1 MIRHACALGMLF
13 AVILQGST
21 GGHMLLVEH
30 TRCAEHGELIH
41 GTASHHDA
49 TESRATGNTGTLDRS
64 PDGPSGGA
72 HEHCTLTIDR
82 REMIAAI
89 GNSPMTRRLDEAAPL
104 LLTIDSFV
112 FVDTERFQTAP
123 KHSPPA

>member
-1 MIRHACALGMLF
+1 LLF

-41 GTASHHDA
+41 GAAPDHDA
-49 TESRATGNTGTLDRS
+49 TESPATANTGTVDQA
-64 PDGPSGGA
+64 PDDGPSGGA
-72 HEHCTLTIDR
+72 HEHCTLTSDR
-82 REMIAAI
+82 REVIAAVSD
-89 GNSPMTRRLDEAAPL
+89 SPMTRRLDETAPL
-104 LLTIDSFV
+104 SLGVDSFV
-112 FVDTERFQTAP
+112 FVDTKRFQTAP